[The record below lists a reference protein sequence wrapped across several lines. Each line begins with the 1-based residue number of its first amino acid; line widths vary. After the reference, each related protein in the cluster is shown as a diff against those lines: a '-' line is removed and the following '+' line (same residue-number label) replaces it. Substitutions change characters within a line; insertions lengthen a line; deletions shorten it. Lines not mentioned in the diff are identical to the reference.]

1 MVESKKRVF
10 KPKLETKLARE
21 DHRRVDE
28 LARSEGKTK
37 SEVLREAV
45 LWYLDN
51 KERIKNEPHD
61 TAIALSIEAMTNRLA
76 AMLAR
81 QGRMVAAMFE
91 LTHDSMSGTAE
102 GESAFAA
109 AVTRANQKMA
119 KRVQE
124 EERELV
130 QAMKSAL
137 KPKGVEERT

>member
-1 MVESKKRVF
+1 MVEAKKRVF

-21 DHRRVDE
+21 DHRRVE
-28 LARSEGKTK
+28 EVARSEGKTK

-51 KERIKNEPHD
+51 KDRIKNEAHD
-61 TAIALSIEAMTNRLA
+61 TAIAISIEAMTNRLA

-130 QAMKSAL
+130 QAMKKAL
-137 KPKGVEERT
+137 KPKGMEETA

>member
-1 MVESKKRVF
+1 MTESKKRVF

-21 DHRRVDE
+21 DHRRVDD
-28 LARSEGKTK
+28 LARAEGKTK

-51 KERIKNEPHD
+51 KEQIKNEPHD
-61 TAIALSIEAMTNRLA
+61 KAIALSIEAMTNRIC

-81 QGRMVAAMFE
+81 QGRQVATMFE

-102 GESAFAA
+102 GEASFAA
-109 AVTRANQKMA
+109 AVTRANQKTA

-124 EERELV
+124 EERELIA
-130 QAMKSAL
+130 AMRKAL
-137 KPKGVEERT
+137 KPGAQSE